1 MLVLALK
8 FSRCETQW
16 AETAM
21 QEGVLPQNEREDQSA
36 EVASVGR
43 RTYDLRMISTDT
55 TVH

>member
-8 FSRCETQW
+8 FSRCDAQR
-16 AETAM
+16 AVLPCGGM
-21 QEGVLPQNEREDQSA
+21 LPQNEREDQSA